1 MDIMFPK
8 DQTVKLTRDKLSINN
23 SGNDKREEED
33 GQHLWKGTHTTWKQK
48 MCKTTKVLGAF
59 QVVLVVKTLPAQ
71 EGDTIWSL
79 HLEDPRRR
87 AWQPTPVFLPG
98 ASHGQRSLAGYGP

>member
-33 GQHLWKGTHTTWKQK
+33 GQHL
-48 MCKTTKVLGAF
+48 
-59 QVVLVVKTLPAQ
+59 
-71 EGDTIWSL
+71 
-79 HLEDPRRR
+79 
-87 AWQPTPVFLPG
+87 
-98 ASHGQRSLAGYGP
+98 